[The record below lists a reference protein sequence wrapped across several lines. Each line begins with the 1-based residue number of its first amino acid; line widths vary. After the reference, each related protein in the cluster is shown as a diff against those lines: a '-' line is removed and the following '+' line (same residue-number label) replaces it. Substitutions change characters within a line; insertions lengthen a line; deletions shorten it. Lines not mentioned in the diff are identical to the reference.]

1 MENVPKS
8 YYYNLLTHRAKI
20 LANSFNDQKHTSCN
34 IARRKSRLGAQK
46 YWLTMFTDNRCAKI
60 SANNIHGENNKYPL
74 PQKYWLPFSM
84 TKKLPVVI
92 VQEGCQD

>member
-1 MENVPKS
+1 
-8 YYYNLLTHRAKI
+8 
-20 LANSFNDQKHTSCN
+20 
-34 IARRKSRLGAQK
+34 
-46 YWLTMFTDNRCAKI
+46 MFTDNRCAKI

-92 VQEGCQD
+92 VPEDSQEQVRKIIGQRCSLIKYLAVSCQNEV